1 MTGTILQIR
10 LGTMRLNKFLAHSGV
25 ASRRKCDDLIKMG
38 QVKVNGEQTY
48 NFGQRIQDDD
58 CVTLNGQIINPIKE
72 RIGYLFHKPKG
83 VLSTVTDD
91 RKRKTVMDF
100 FDVDVRLFPVGRLDR
115 DTTGVL
121 LVTNDGDLA
130 NHLTHPKYEVEKI
143 YIAVTDK
150 DVPKADYTNV
160 KKGIR
165 LDDGK
170 LARAVITRLEKLNK
184 KYYWKIVLTEGKKRE
199 VKRIF
204 AELGCKTL
212 QLHRESFADIRLGNL
227 KPGKYR
233 RLKKIEVE
241 KLLNVGK

>member
-1 MTGTILQIR
+1 
-10 LGTMRLNKFLAHSGV
+10 MRLNKFLAHSGV
-25 ASRRKCDDLIKMG
+25 ASRRKCDDLIKNG
-38 QVKVNGEQTY
+38 LVKVNGEQTY
-48 NFGQRIQDDD
+48 NFGLQVNDED
-58 CVTLNGQIINPIKE
+58 CVTVRGQIINPEKD
-72 RIGYLFHKPKG
+72 RVGYLFHKPKG

-130 NHLTHPKYEVEKI
+130 NQLTHPKYEVEKV
-143 YIAVTDK
+143 YLAVTDK
-150 DVPKADYTNV
+150 DVPKADYKNV
-160 KKGIR
+160 KRGIR

-170 LARAVITRLEKLNK
+170 LAKAVITRLEKLNK

-204 AELGCKTL
+204 TELGCKTL

-233 RLKKIEVE
+233 RLKKFEVE
-241 KLLNVGK
+241 KLLKAGK